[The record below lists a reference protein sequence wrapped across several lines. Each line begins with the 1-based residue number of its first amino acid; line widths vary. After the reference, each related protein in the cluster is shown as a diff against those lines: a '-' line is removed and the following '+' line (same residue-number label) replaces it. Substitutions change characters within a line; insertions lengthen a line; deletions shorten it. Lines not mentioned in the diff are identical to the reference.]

1 VTDHYELMGVEP
13 GASKDEIRDAY
24 RHRLDDLK
32 VQAENGRSDKIR
44 DAARAETRE
53 LNKAWQVLSDPFQ
66 RERYDAAL
74 ADGAAGD
81 DDVIDVEE
89 ASSNGATAT
98 PPARGLRRL
107 FEPRPSADRSD
118 RPTGGAREPRARG
131 ERRPPEGVEGA
142 EAAPLGRRLAA
153 MGIDLAVVGGLYLA
167 IVNLAALLL
176 DPDDNAA
183 AYVAV
188 VISVV
193 FIVFFVYFAVM
204 TARTGQTLGKRLTHI
219 MAVDVNTGNLPSM
232 RRATLRYLVPIV
244 FLLALPGSLGALIA
258 LLFGFSWALLDTRVG
273 LMDRL
278 GQTRVVVARYQPGP
292 ASR

>member
-1 VTDHYELMGVEP
+1 MTDHYDLMGVEP

-24 RHRLDDLK
+24 RNRLEDLK

-66 RERYDAAL
+66 RQRYDASLEA
-74 ADGAAGD
+74 GAVDGD

-89 ASSNGATAT
+89 ASSNGAA
-98 PPARGLRRL
+98 PAAPARGLRRFL
-107 FEPRPSADRSD
+107 EPRQPAADRGGRTREPRP
-118 RPTGGAREPRARG
+118 RP

-153 MGIDLAVVGGLYLA
+153 MGIDLVTAGALYLA
-167 IVNLAALLL
+167 IVNLTAVAI

-188 VISVV
+188 VVAAV
-193 FIVFFVYFAVM
+193 FIVFSVYFAVM
-204 TARTGQTLGKRLTHI
+204 TARTGQTLGKRLLHLMTVD
-219 MAVDVNTGNLPSM
+219 AVTGNLPSM
-232 RRATLRYLVPIV
+232 RRALMRYLVPLV

-273 LMDRL
+273 LMDRI
-278 GQTRVVVARYQPGP
+278 GQTRVVVARYKPGP

>member
-1 VTDHYELMGVEP
+1 MNDHYEMMGVEP

-24 RHRLDDLK
+24 RNRLEDLK

-53 LNKAWQVLSDPFQ
+53 LNQAWQVLSDPFQ
-66 RERYDAAL
+66 RERYDESL
-74 ADGAAGD
+74 GTGEVDGD
-81 DDVIDVEE
+81 DDVLDVED
-89 ASSNGATAT
+89 ASSNGATPT

-107 FEPRPSADRSD
+107 FEPRQTADS
-118 RPTGGAREPRARG
+118 GGGRTREPRPRG
-131 ERRPPEGVEGA
+131 ERRPPEGVAGA

-153 MGIDLAVVGGLYLA
+153 MGIDLGVVGLLYLG
-167 IVNLAALLL
+167 IVNLAAAVL

-188 VISVV
+188 VVSVV
-193 FIVFFVYFAVM
+193 FIVFFLYFAVM
-204 TARTGQTLGKRLTHI
+204 TARTGQTLGKRLTHL
-219 MAVDVNTGNLPSM
+219 MTVDVESGNLPSM
-232 RRATLRYLVPIV
+232 RRAMLRYLVPIV

-278 GQTRVVVARYQPGP
+278 GHTRVVVARYQPGP

>member
-1 VTDHYELMGVEP
+1 LNDHYEMMGVEP

-24 RHRLDDLK
+24 RNRLEDLK

-53 LNKAWQVLSDPFQ
+53 LNQAWQVLSDPFQ
-66 RERYDAAL
+66 RERYDESL
-74 ADGAAGD
+74 GTGEVD
-81 DDVIDVEE
+81 DDVLDVDD
-89 ASSNGATAT
+89 ASSNGATPT
-98 PPARGLRRL
+98 PPARGLRRFL
-107 FEPRPSADRSD
+107 EPRQTAADRGD
-118 RPTGGAREPRARG
+118 KGGRTREPRSRP

-153 MGIDLAVVGGLYLA
+153 MGIDLAVVGALYLG
-167 IVNLAALLL
+167 IVNLVAAVL

-183 AYVAV
+183 GYVAV
-188 VISVV
+188 VVSVV
-193 FIVFFVYFAVM
+193 FIVFFLYFAVM
-204 TARTGQTLGKRLTHI
+204 TARTGQTLGKRLTHL
-219 MAVDVNTGNLPSM
+219 MTVDVESGNLPSM
-232 RRATLRYLVPIV
+232 RRAMLRYLVPIV

-278 GQTRVVVARYQPGP
+278 GHTRVVVARYQPGP

>member
-1 VTDHYELMGVEP
+1 VSDHYELMGVEP

-24 RHRLDDLK
+24 RSRLDDLK
-32 VQAENGRSDKIR
+32 VQAENGRSDKVR

-66 RERYDAAL
+66 RERYDETL
-74 ADGAAGD
+74 ATGEVDGG

-89 ASSNGATAT
+89 ASSNGAAAA
-98 PPARGLRRL
+98 PPARGLRRFL
-107 FEPRPSADRSD
+107 EPRQPAGDRPTRGGREPRP
-118 RPTGGAREPRARG
+118 RA
-131 ERRPPEGVEGA
+131 ERRPPEGVDGA

-153 MGIDLAVVGGLYLA
+153 MGIDLGIVGLLYLG
-167 IVNLAALLL
+167 IVNLAAVLL

-193 FIVFFVYFAVM
+193 FVVFFTYFAVM
-204 TARTGQTLGKRLTHI
+204 TARTGQTLGKRLTHL
-219 MAVDVNTGNLPSM
+219 MTVDVETGNLPTM

-278 GQTRVVVARYQPGP
+278 GHTRVVVARYTPGP